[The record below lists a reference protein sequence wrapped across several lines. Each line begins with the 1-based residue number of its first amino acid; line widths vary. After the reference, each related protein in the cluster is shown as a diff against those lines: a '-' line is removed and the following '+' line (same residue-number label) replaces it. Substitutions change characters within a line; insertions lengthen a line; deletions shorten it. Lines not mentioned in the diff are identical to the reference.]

1 MKEPQEAK
9 EGGRGDTGGRGDP
22 APTSAPVGAGSPR
35 PPLPRP
41 SSSGPAPTVA
51 AALASA
57 VPALAAAGVDT
68 PRLDAQ
74 LLLAWTL
81 KARREDLARDPD
93 RPLTDR
99 ERVIFEKAVAL
110 RTLRRPLPYITGEA
124 WFYGR
129 PFKINRAVLIPRP
142 ETEDLAQAAL
152 ELCRDESAPTLAD
165 IGVGS
170 GCLAVTLAL
179 EHPGARLWATDLS
192 ADALKLARKNV
203 ARYDLGERVTLLQG
217 DLLGPLPTDLRF
229 DVIVSNPPYV
239 LESDLP
245 GLQPEV
251 RDYEPVLALSG
262 EPGAAGA
269 DGTALHRRLLAE
281 APARLT
287 PGGRLLMEVGQGQA
301 EAVAQAAR
309 DFGYEDVMIR
319 KDMAGIG
326 RIILGRL
333 PLALTAVLAIFAAG
347 CSARDPVTQTPVYH
361 IGTPTNRS
369 SVNSWELDTAPLN
382 TQPGVYGGKPVRLK
396 AIASQ
401 RRFEVDDPAA
411 KAVLSALSADGQ
423 VPTQYLSASGNGGVV
438 ILIGSVPDAAHKARA
453 EQIARAVPGVKRLD
467 SRVMVVP

>member
-1 MKEPQEAK
+1 MEHAS
-9 EGGRGDTGGRGDP
+9 EGAASSPTPFPDP
-22 APTSAPVGAGSPR
+22 APPELGAGGAS
-35 PPLPRP
+35 
-41 SSSGPAPTVA
+41 VA
-51 AALASA
+51 ATLAA
-57 VPALAAAGVDT
+57 AIPALAQAGVDT

-81 KARREDLARDPD
+81 KALREDLARDPD
-93 RPLTDR
+93 RLLTGR
-99 ERVIFEKAVAL
+99 ERVIFEKAVSL
-110 RTLRRPLPYITGEA
+110 RRQRRPLPYITGEA

-152 ELCRDESAPTLAD
+152 EKCRNEPAPLLAD
-165 IGVGS
+165 IGTGS

-179 EHPGARLWATDLS
+179 EYPGASVWATDLS
-192 ADALKLARKNV
+192 GDALKLARKNV
-203 ARYDLGERVTLLQG
+203 ARYALQERVTLLQG
-217 DLLGPLPTDLRF
+217 DLLGPLPADLRF
-229 DVIVSNPPYV
+229 DIIVSNPPYV

-262 EPGAAGA
+262 EPGASGS

-281 APARLT
+281 APQYLI
-287 PGGRLLMEVGQGQA
+287 PGGRLLMEVGHGQS

-309 DFGYEDVMIR
+309 DSGYEDVMIR
-319 KDMAGIG
+319 EDMAGIG
-326 RIILGRL
+326 RIVGGRW
-333 PLALTAVLAIFAAG
+333 PLALVAAFLAAGCSALMSG

-382 TQPGVYGGKPVRLK
+382 TQPGVYGGKPVHLK

-411 KAVLSALSADGQ
+411 RAVLSALSADGQ
-423 VPTQYLSASGNGGVV
+423 VPTQYLSASGKGGVV
-438 ILIGSVPDAAHKARA
+438 ILIGSVPGSAQKTRA